1 MIVDSYARAAMS
13 SDAARRDTGQAREPE
28 LGVEFEAILLQS
40 VFAPLAKELG
50 FYGDLVVDEAARSL
64 VRTLR

>member
-1 MIVDSYARAAMS
+1 MIVDSREAS
-13 SDAARRDTGQAREPE
+13 STPSDAARRDAGQAREPE
-28 LGVEFEAILLQS
+28 LATEFEAILLQS

-64 VRTLR
+64 ARTLR